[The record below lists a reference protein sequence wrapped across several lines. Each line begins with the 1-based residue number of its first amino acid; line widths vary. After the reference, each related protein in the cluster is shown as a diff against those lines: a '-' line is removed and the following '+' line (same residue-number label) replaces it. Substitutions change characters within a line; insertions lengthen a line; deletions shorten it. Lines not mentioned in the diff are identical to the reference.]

1 MHTNGT
7 IGGLLNATF
16 GNAPELLIATAA
28 MRSGYY
34 RITQLVMLGSML
46 TNMLLVFGIAC
57 AIGGARWQVQ
67 ELRTTSGN
75 ANVVMLYV
83 AVAGCLLPAALR
95 LSGQYNNIEGVAG
108 KVYNEEA
115 ISPQEVTFCRVNAV
129 VLFVLYLCFLVFQLG
144 THSDEFADDAANRRS
159 RRYARRNH
167 ACRWFGNWLTRRSRT
182 MTGHTPLPT
191 SSEPVERLPFL
202 NTDDV
207 LRSTASMH
215 AVTASST
222 NVNMDQSSGHHP
234 VSAATTTS
242 MADEEEVRSTNTRS
256 VESNSGAVRRR
267 GGNATSDNA
276 SPPSPRPIV
285 SSHVP
290 RSLNNNSYEENSAAA
305 SHKAKSKSSDW
316 EDLES
321 ENDDEESM
329 SRTSRARSLHSHGH
343 HHQEDV
349 PQLSMRMGIMWLLIL
364 TLCISSMSDILV
376 DTIDDFAFSMHL
388 SEVFTSMVVIPFFSN
403 VAEQVSAFIFA
414 YRNEMDLC
422 VAVTIGS
429 AVQIATFVLPGTVI
443 IGMTLQRSM
452 TLYFGA
458 YETCCLFF
466 SVVVVG
472 AVLQSGTS
480 NWLTG
485 CMLVGIYVILASG
498 IWFHQQENLTVDE
511 ENNLAWK
518 GAHDGENGG

>member
-1 MHTNGT
+1 
-7 IGGLLNATF
+7 
-16 GNAPELLIATAA
+16 
-28 MRSGYY
+28 
-34 RITQLVMLGSML
+34 ML

-57 AIGGARWQVQ
+57 TIGGTRWQVQ

-95 LSGQYNNIEGVAG
+95 LSGQYNNYEGVAG
-108 KVYNEEA
+108 KYNEDA

-129 VLFVLYLCFLVFQLG
+129 VLFVLYLGFLIFQLG
-144 THSDEFADDAANRRS
+144 THSDEFADDSHNRKS
-159 RRYARRNH
+159 RKFARRNL
-167 ACRWFGNWLTRRSRT
+167 ACRAFWNWMTRKTR
-182 MTGHTPLPT
+182 MGHMPLPQT
-191 SSEPVERLPFL
+191 EHSNSGIGGGAVERLPFL
-202 NTDDV
+202 
-207 LRSTASMH
+207 
-215 AVTASST
+215 
-222 NVNMDQSSGHHP
+222 
-234 VSAATTTS
+234 ATTTTIAPTAPTTAATDIPTPS
-242 MADEEEVRSTNTRS
+242 SPASSSPPQPLPLRTLSSEQTGGDEEDIRSANTRS
-256 VESNSGAVRRR
+256 VESTSSRGGGATRRRR
-267 GGNATSDNA
+267 GGGIAAAAAAAGSNLADTHNLTLPHLSMQHTSNHHHNHHMNAVSGITHAMMASNSVATSQNEK
-276 SPPSPRPIV
+276 P
-285 SSHVP
+285 
-290 RSLNNNSYEENSAAA
+290 
-305 SHKAKSKSSDW
+305 KSKSSDW

-321 ENDDEESM
+321 DEGSNSVFSQSHHSRRRHHDDDDSD
-329 SRTSRARSLHSHGH
+329 HDH
-343 HHQEDV
+343 HDEDEV
-349 PQLSMRMGIMWLLIL
+349 PLLSMRMGIVWLLIL

-388 SEVFTSMVVIPFFSN
+388 SEVFTSMVVVPFFSN

-485 CMLVGIYVILASG
+485 CMLVGIYIILASG

-511 ENNLAWK
+511 ENNLSWK
-518 GAHDGENGG
+518 ENTLDTEGG